1 MTSFF
6 PTPICREAVRI
17 FERKDHFIVV
27 LFGASN
33 TERYMPV
40 LHWGDVLETGLR
52 LKFGRKFH
60 VINSGVCGNNTR
72 DALARFNR
80 DVSAFRPDA
89 VIVTLGGNDCN
100 PKPEKF
106 VPDAEFSAN
115 LDEIVAKVRAL
126 GALPILQTYYKMDFS
141 GMAPARAEDFLRKME
156 LVRQTAERDKVF
168 LVDQYNLF
176 DRIPGETLR
185 YKLLLNPMHVN
196 ELGNILIGVFLLRHF
211 GIDAAEIRHNERLAP
226 ALELYR
232 SISGVFPSA

>member
-1 MTSFF
+1 MTM
-6 PTPICREAVRI
+6 TPEVCREALER
-17 FERKDHFIVV
+17 FEKSTHFTVV

-52 LKFGRKFH
+52 AKFGRKFH

-72 DALARFNR
+72 DALARFDR
-80 DVSAFRPDA
+80 DVAAFRPDA
-89 VIVTLGGNDCN
+89 VIVTFGGNDCN

-115 LDEIVAKVRAL
+115 LDEIVVRVRAL
-126 GALPILQTYYKMDFS
+126 GAIPVLQTYYKMDFS
-141 GMAPARAEDFLRKME
+141 GMDPVRAKDFLRKME
-156 LVRQTAERDKVF
+156 LVRQTAERDNVF

-176 DRIPGETLR
+176 DRIPEETLR

-196 ELGNILIGVFLLRHF
+196 EFGNILIGVFLLRHF
-211 GIDAAEIRHNERLAP
+211 GIDAGEIKHHEKLTP
-226 ALELYR
+226 ALELYEKL
-232 SISGVFPSA
+232 SAGA

>member
-1 MTSFF
+1 MTM
-6 PTPICREAVRI
+6 TPEVCREALER
-17 FERKDHFIVV
+17 FEKSTHFTVV

-72 DALARFNR
+72 DALARFDR

-100 PKPEKF
+100 PKPEKH

-115 LDEIVAKVRAL
+115 LDEIVSKTRAL
-126 GALPILQTYYKMDFS
+126 GALPVLQTYYKMDLAA
-141 GMAPARAEDFLRKME
+141 MDPVRAEDFLRKME

-168 LVDQYNLF
+168 LVDQYRLF
-176 DRIPGETLR
+176 DRVPEETLR

-196 ELGNILIGVFLLRHF
+196 EFGNILIGVFLLRHF
-211 GIDAAEIRHNERLAP
+211 GIDAAEIRHNEKLAP

-232 SISGVFPSA
+232 HIFG

>member
-1 MTSFF
+1 MTV
-6 PTPICREAVRI
+6 TPEVCREALER
-17 FERKDHFIVV
+17 FEKSAHFTVV

-52 LKFGRKFH
+52 AKFGRKFH
-60 VINSGVCGNNTR
+60 VINSGICGNNTR
-72 DALARFNR
+72 DALARFDR

-89 VIVTLGGNDCN
+89 VIVTFGGNDCN

-106 VPDAEFSAN
+106 VPDEEFSAN
-115 LDEIVAKVRAL
+115 LTEILAKVRAL

-141 GMAPARAEDFLRKME
+141 GMDPMRAENFLRKME
-156 LVRQTAERDKVF
+156 LIRQAAARDQAF

-176 DRIPGETLR
+176 DRIPEETLR

-196 ELGNILIGVFLLRHF
+196 EFGNILIGVFLLRHF
-211 GIDAAEIRHNERLAP
+211 GIDAENIRHNEKLA
-226 ALELYR
+226 AAIELYR
-232 SISGVFPSA
+232 SLPLP